1 MTKVIT
7 EIETELEVVSVPDRD
22 TSAEQTVGTIP
33 YGWSKMSSYY
43 KSVFGFILAF
53 GMHGQTY
60 AVQLGFAHWDIEF
73 RYKRKPKKVEAE
85 NE

>member
-7 EIETELEVVSVPDRD
+7 ETEAELEVVTVPDKGTPRD
-22 TSAEQTVGTIP
+22 QEAGTIP
-33 YGWSKMSSYY
+33 FGWSKMSSYY

-53 GMHGQTY
+53 GIHDQTY